1 MESFLTVRL
10 DQDGITKA
18 TYNRHLAALKT
29 VFKMAVRWG
38 LLAHNPAQPIRTLR
52 EEPTIPRALSDAEVV
67 GLLAHLPEHARVVA
81 IVALDSGRRRSEL
94 FGLQWTD
101 VDFERQQITVTHSK
115 NGTFR
120 VIPMTQRVY
129 ETLQEQRQK
138 GVIPYVLPSKA
149 EGGKGQD
156 IREALDG
163 AGKRSGIGHVTQ
175 HQLRHTFASRLRD
188 KGVPLDRIKEL
199 LGHKTMVM
207 TLRYAQAN
215 PVQLREA
222 IEALQG

>member
-1 MESFLTVRL
+1 
-10 DQDGITKA
+10 
-18 TYNRHLAALKT
+18 
-29 VFKMAVRWG
+29 
-38 LLAHNPAQPIRTLR
+38 
-52 EEPTIPRALSDAEVV
+52 
-67 GLLAHLPEHARVVA
+67 
-81 IVALDSGRRRSEL
+81 
-94 FGLQWTD
+94 
-101 VDFERQQITVTHSK
+101 
-115 NGTFR
+115 
-120 VIPMTQRVY
+120 MTQRVY
-129 ETLQEQRQK
+129 ETLQGQRQK